1 MIFPI
6 FAAFLRVVLQSF
18 CPAGGTSA
26 VRKVT
31 VYVSDFGKKRM
42 ELESRYGPQGIW
54 KIQEED
60 DEDENNEDLY
70 DQIIG
75 VDEAEMEEEEE
86 EEEQE
91 GSGSDASGSQSED
104 SESEQEKPSK
114 SKNNHATS
122 KAPLSRKATK
132 AAKKGDFLR
141 KNGAVGL
148 VMHHDLKLRGVSS
161 KYKSGES
168 DDEQS
173 ESEGDSEEQSDS
185 GSDEESGSDNEDEE
199 GRGGGKPRRK
209 QSAQSK
215 KAVKKQLKD
224 GEGFDEVALRK
235 YELSK
240 LRYVFSCVN

>member
-1 MIFPI
+1 M
-6 FAAFLRVVLQSF
+6 
-18 CPAGGTSA
+18 
-26 VRKVT
+26 RKVT

-60 DEDENNEDLY
+60 DEVENNEDLY
-70 DQIIG
+70 AQIIG
-75 VDEAEMEEEEE
+75 VDEAEEELEE

-91 GSGSDASGSQSED
+91 EEEQADSNSDDASESSDNDD
-104 SESEQEKPSK
+104 SESEEERAPKG
-114 SKNNHATS
+114 KNNNNSA
-122 KAPLSRKATK
+122 KAPISRKAAK

-161 KYKSGES
+161 KYRSEES
-168 DDEQS
+168 DEDEQS
-173 ESEGDSEEQSDS
+173 QSQSGSDDDSQDDS
-185 GSDEESGSDNEDEE
+185 GSDDGSDNDEE
-199 GRGGGKPRRK
+199 DQSQEGGAVVRRK
-209 QSAQSK
+209 SKKSAQSK
-215 KAVKKQLKD
+215 KAAKKQLKD

-240 LRYVFSCVN
+240 LR